1 MRFLPLTLSF
11 ILVQLLA
18 SPLAAQVAVEVRVS
32 DMAPSAQV
40 TENSYIL
47 SSSDE
52 RLIEVSSAQPGLW
65 LHLEPV
71 DGTGES
77 LEPSRPVC
85 AAPCSTRRVAGL
97 WAVSVSTSEGRP
109 VRAPGVITL
118 DRDLHLMLDYTDNT
132 TTRVVLGIGVTVAL
146 IYAVTAVIVGSVI
159 SETSREREALL
170 GTGITAGL
178 LGLGFLGFAFTF
190 DEAGVRVL
198 Q

>member
-1 MRFLPLTLSF
+1 MRFLPLALSL

-18 SPLAAQVAVEVRVS
+18 SPLAAQV
-32 DMAPSAQV
+32 
-40 TENSYIL
+40 TEDSYIL
-47 SSSDE
+47 SSSDD

-85 AAPCSTRRVAGL
+85 AAPCSTRRIAGL

-132 TTRVVLGIGVTVAL
+132 TTRVVLGVGVTVAL

-190 DEAGVRVL
+190 DEASVRVL
-198 Q
+198 PPY